1 MNYIE
6 LLCKITAENKQDIN
20 DILVAE
26 LNEIGYESYD
36 QTEDGLNAYI
46 LEKFFDIE
54 KVKQLQVNEIP
65 NITIEYTFE
74 VIKTQ
79 NWNAVWESN
88 FEPILV
94 DDLCLIKAPF
104 HKDTPKTKYEI
115 IIEPKMSFG
124 TGHHETTYLMLKT
137 MLDHNFEEKNI
148 LDMGCG
154 TGVLSILASIKG
166 AKEITAIDIDE
177 WAYNNTIENI
187 EKNNCS
193 NIKVFMGDADLLK
206 EQQFDI
212 IIANINRNILLNDIK
227 HYAKVLKQNGTLLLS
242 GLYSKDLDMIRE
254 ETSLNNINYVSH
266 HEKND
271 WIAATFLKK

>member
-1 MNYIE
+1 MDFIE
-6 LLCKITAENKQDIN
+6 LFCKITAENTQEIT

-65 NITIEYTFE
+65 DIKVEYTFE

-88 FEPILV
+88 FNPILV
-94 DDLCLIKAPF
+94 DNLCLIRAPF

-137 MLDHNFEEKNI
+137 LLDHNFEEKNV

-154 TGVLSILASIKG
+154 TGVLAILASIKG
-166 AKEITAIDIDE
+166 AKEVTAIDIDE
-177 WAYNNTIENI
+177 WAYKNTIENI

-193 NIKVFMGDADLLK
+193 NIKVLMGDAVLLK

-212 IIANINRNILLNDIK
+212 IIANINRNILLDDIK

-242 GLYSKDLDMIRE
+242 GLYSKDLDMICE
-254 ETSLNNINYVSH
+254 ETSLYNINYISH

>member
-1 MNYIE
+1 MNYTE
-6 LLCKITAENKQDIN
+6 LLCKITAENKQDIA

-26 LNEIGYESYD
+26 LNEIGYESYN
-36 QTEDGLNAYI
+36 QTEDALYAYI
-46 LEKFFDIE
+46 VENLFDLEK
-54 KVKQLQVNEIP
+54 VNQLQVNEIP
-65 NITIEYTFE
+65 NIKIEYEFK
-74 VIKTQ
+74 VIKTE
-79 NWNAVWESN
+79 NWNAIWESN

-94 DDLCLIKAPF
+94 DDKCLIKAPF
-104 HKDTPKTKYEI
+104 HKDTPKTEYEI

-137 MLDHNFEEKNI
+137 MLDHNFEDKNV

-154 TGVLSILASIKG
+154 TGVLGILASFKG

-193 NIKVFMGDADLLK
+193 NINVFIGDADLLK

-227 HYAKVLKQNGTLLLS
+227 HYAKVLKKNGTLLLS
-242 GLYSKDLDMIRE
+242 GLYSKDLDMICE
-254 ETSLNNINYVSH
+254 EASLNNINYISH

-271 WIAATFLKK
+271 WIAATFLMK